1 MGTRSLARAKP
12 LKFGPTSSIKLR
24 EPIVPTHKNFDVSP
38 DHPLW
43 AFFPKG
49 NETEYSLREPGDE
62 IKDCRAWTMAEL
74 RRKSFDD
81 LHKIWYLTLKERN
94 MLGRETFYVHHISY
108 GVKFTEVDQMLKLT
122 QKRIKQVLL
131 ERQTAMERAQ
141 TMTEEISEYLKEFE
155 EAYVN
160 ATEDLISSFNDKL
173 VRLQYAIF
181 GIEPSLEEYDLDRDI
196 NIKFVEGLSFVA
208 NVKVKRYLK
217 NHDSDALEL
226 PLNGV
231 MEELPFLLR
240 DTKDAIEEV
249 KTLRESGNSVKLDK
263 IDVFPFLRNALSKAM
278 EPEAVDLQN

>member
-1 MGTRSLARAKP
+1 
-12 LKFGPTSSIKLR
+12 
-24 EPIVPTHKNFDVSP
+24 
-38 DHPLW
+38 
-43 AFFPKG
+43 
-49 NETEYSLREPGDE
+49 
-62 IKDCRAWTMAEL
+62 
-74 RRKSFDD
+74 
-81 LHKIWYLTLKERN
+81 
-94 MLGRETFYVHHISY
+94 
-108 GVKFTEVDQMLKLT
+108 
-122 QKRIKQVLL
+122 
-131 ERQTAMERAQ
+131 
-141 TMTEEISEYLKEFE
+141 MTEEISEYLKEFE

-160 ATEDLISSFNDKL
+160 ATEDLIPSFNDKL

-181 GIEPSLEEYDLDRDI
+181 GIEPSLEEYDLERDI
-196 NIKFVEGLSFVA
+196 NVKFVEGLSFVA